1 MTGEYTIHLTVR
13 ETDEGLHIESQNN
26 TGSGDSYGSIFA
38 KALFGAIKR
47 EVRTMKAKVEASAA
61 AESSKTIH

>member
-1 MTGEYTIHLTVR
+1 MAGEYTIHLTVR
-13 ETDEGLHIESQNN
+13 ETEEGLHIESQNDL
-26 TGSGDSYGSIFA
+26 GSGDSHGSIFA

-61 AESSKTIH
+61 DKSSKTLH

>member
-1 MTGEYTIHLTVR
+1 MAGEYTITLTIR
-13 ETDEGLHIESQNN
+13 ETEDGLHIESQNN

-47 EVRTMKAKVEASAA
+47 EVRSMKAKVETLAA
-61 AESSKTIH
+61 AESSKTLH

>member
-1 MTGEYTIHLTVR
+1 MAGEYTITLTIR
-13 ETDEGLHIESQNN
+13 ETEDGLHIASQNN

-47 EVRTMKAKVEASAA
+47 EVRSMKTKVETLAA
-61 AESSKTIH
+61 AESSKTLH